1 MKDRELIA
9 RIIIN
14 ILDVKNCQQ
23 WELFTG
29 EDMYEQVCNYI
40 LNISKGN
47 NTAEEYARKM
57 MEENKPVIDRIV
69 QGEDFLMKSI
79 MCLRNLLENIT
90 ESLEDSNP
98 IFNDIKK
105 RLILLGAFY

>member
-1 MKDRELIA
+1 MKI
-9 RIIIN
+9 
-14 ILDVKNCQQ
+14 
-23 WELFTG
+23 
-29 EDMYEQVCNYI
+29 
-40 LNISKGN
+40 
-47 NTAEEYARKM
+47 
-57 MEENKPVIDRIV
+57 
-69 QGEDFLMKSI
+69 FLMKSI